1 MTGEKVTFNVQNGS
15 VSNFN
20 STEDFLLKSNLFE
33 AQIHETIAG
42 VPTLISTDYTD
53 IISKIRTEYN
63 DEAKKEDSAYRYY
76 SPIVVLKDQFEAM
89 QIHLQSDGFVHSN
102 SEIYVYYRIKE
113 GGQNT
118 FSEYKKMNLITS
130 SANKYSNDYFDPTK
144 QSTTKPRLLEFNTQ
158 RNSSEARFKEFQ
170 IKIRFISSDYVNA
183 PILKNIRIIAL
194 DN

>member
-1 MTGEKVTFNVQNGS
+1 
-15 VSNFN
+15 
-20 STEDFLLKSNLFE
+20 
-33 AQIHETIAG
+33 
-42 VPTLISTDYTD
+42 
-53 IISKIRTEYN
+53 
-63 DEAKKEDSAYRYY
+63 
-76 SPIVVLKDQFEAM
+76 M